1 MAGAFLAVVFF
12 TGAFFAGAFLAAA
25 FLIVGFFVLAVA
37 DSFFLELDFAAFDD
51 VFLVGIAY
59 SLVTL
64 CIGTLQ
70 CELTTS
76 AAFFGR
82 RKLPDNA
89 PLYQLSFTYWSIVIL
104 SKAILLHLRDQ
115 REELCGYHRYKGVL

>member
-1 MAGAFLAVVFF
+1 MAAVFF
-12 TGAFFAGAFLAAA
+12 AGAFFAGAFFTGA
-25 FLIVGFFVLAVA
+25 FLAEAFLATGFFVLAVA
-37 DSFFLELDFAAFDD
+37 DSFFLVLDFAAFDD

-89 PLYQLSFTYWSIVIL
+89 PLYQLSFI
-104 SKAILLHLRDQ
+104 
-115 REELCGYHRYKGVL
+115 